1 MVYGCTCNCCLFWRV
16 ANTTRIKE
24 SLVNKSKNCQGEN
37 IINSY
42 NTVLLSPKHVIN
54 LLQQVPVPQDKCG
67 QQRIH
72 EIHQRSGH
80 LLTVQL
86 PAAHVE

>member
-1 MVYGCTCNCCLFWRV
+1 MDVLSCNCCLFWGA

>member
-1 MVYGCTCNCCLFWRV
+1 MGSSKYHQDQ
-16 ANTTRIKE
+16 RITSQQIK
-24 SLVNKSKNCQGEN
+24 KCQGEN
-37 IINSY
+37 TINSY

-80 LLTVQL
+80 LLKVQL
-86 PAAHVE
+86 PAAHVK